1 MGTTTTNLNLFK
13 PELTDPA
20 DITRLNPNW
29 DKLDKEIQA
38 IKYGSSGSVKG
49 SGVTTF
55 QMTIGTNWYE
65 NEDTGVKTQDVII
78 EGAEITADNG
88 ATIDHVYTGDG
99 TDESYKTFVEE
110 ENQYLTYITNG
121 YAETI
126 TNGIRFHIFGD
137 ANTVSI
143 PIIVEVV

>member
-1 MGTTTTNLNLFK
+1 MSTTTTNYGFVK
-13 PELTDPA
+13 PELTDAPP
-20 DITRLNPNW
+20 DITVMNENW
-29 DKLDKEIQA
+29 DKLDTKIKELDE
-38 IKYGSSGSVKG
+38 GGNVKG
-49 SGVTTF
+49 SGVTTYR
-55 QMTIGTNWYE
+55 MTIGTNWAE

-78 EGAEITADNG
+78 EDAEITADNG

-99 TDESYKTFVEE
+99 TAESYETFVEE

-126 TNGIRFHIFGD
+126 ANGIRFHIFGD

-143 PIIVEVV
+143 PIVVEVV